1 MTKNIYIIRHCKAEG
16 QAPDA
21 PLTEEGFI
29 QAKEL
34 AESLS
39 DLKVDRIISSPFVRA
54 IQTIKPFTENKDI
67 DIEVDSRLA
76 ERILSTTFLTD
87 WMEKLEETF
96 DDMDLKFEGGESSN
110 EAVKRIV
117 EVVDEIVVSGSE
129 NTVMVAHGGIIS
141 LLLNF
146 YDKSFGFEQW
156 MGLRNPDVYHLKVTE
171 TNANFNRLLKD

>member
-16 QAPDA
+16 QVPDA

-34 AESLS
+34 AKSLS

-54 IQTIKPFTENKDI
+54 IQTIKPFAENKDI

-76 ERILSTTFLTD
+76 ERVLSTAFLTD
-87 WMEKLEETF
+87 WMEKLEATF
-96 DDMDLKFEGGESSN
+96 NDTDLKFEGGESSN
-110 EAVKRIV
+110 EAAKRIV
-117 EVVDEIVVSGSE
+117 EVIDEIVVSGTE
-129 NTVMVAHGGIIS
+129 DTVIVSHGGIIS
-141 LLLNF
+141 LLLNY

-156 MGLRNPDVYHLKVTE
+156 MSIRNPDVYHLKVTE
-171 TNANFNRLLKD
+171 TGANFNRLLKD

>member
-16 QAPDA
+16 QVPDA
-21 PLTEEGFI
+21 SLTEEGFI

-34 AESLS
+34 AKSLS

-54 IQTIKPFTENKDI
+54 IQTIKLFAENKDI

-76 ERILSTTFLTD
+76 ERVLSTNFLTD

-110 EAVKRIV
+110 EAAKRIV
-117 EVVDEIVVSGSE
+117 EVIDEIVVSGTE
-129 NTVMVAHGGIIS
+129 DTVIVSHGGIIS
-141 LLLNF
+141 LSLLLNV

-156 MGLRNPDVYHLKVTE
+156 MSLRNPDVYHLKVTE
-171 TNANFNRLLKD
+171 TGAAFNRL

>member
-1 MTKNIYIIRHCKAEG
+1 MKNIYIIRHCKAEG

-54 IQTIKPFTENKDI
+54 IQTIKPFAENKKI
-67 DIEVDSRLA
+67 EIEVDTRLA
-76 ERILSTTFLTD
+76 ERVLSSTILTD
-87 WMEKLEETF
+87 WMEKLEATF
-96 DDMDLKFEGGESSN
+96 NDMDLKYEGGESSN
-110 EAVKRIV
+110 KAAKRIV
-117 EVVDEIVVSGSE
+117 EVVDEIVVSGAG
-129 NTVMVAHGGIIS
+129 NTIIVAHGGIIS

-146 YDKSFGFEQW
+146 YDKNFGFEQW
-156 MGLRNPDVYHLKVTE
+156 MSLHNPDVYHLKVTK
-171 TNANFNRLLKD
+171 TGANYNRLLKD